1 MAHSADHTAHGGD
14 SHHFAH
20 TVSPALLIT
29 VFVALLFFTFL
40 TIRLNDFDLGF
51 IEIWISMGIATIKA
65 ALVMSIFMHMLHDKK
80 FNLLVFLSS
89 FIFAALFIGFTL
101 MDSQEYN
108 EEVKEYDY
116 TVIKNELELK
126 K

>member
-1 MAHSADHTAHGGD
+1 
-14 SHHFAH
+14 
-20 TVSPALLIT
+20 
-29 VFVALLFFTFL
+29 
-40 TIRLNDFDLGF
+40 
-51 IEIWISMGIATIKA
+51 MGIATIKA